1 MQDIFT
7 LSGKW
12 RCFTFNEFIPLKC
25 WRRKVKQCPVSIRRT
40 CWVNYGLVRWRV
52 MNRCIG
58 HWVPVGYGMILL
70 RMMRF
75 LHVNWYPKIV
85 TESVARDRLLGSSGT
100 FDHQH
105 SIWDRRVTSEI
116 AKNCKKSALIDLNR
130 VVQAAGPGVTLALE
144 EGHIFLLWPTEF
156 LKIQWLIRRVE
167 WEISQKKN

>member
-7 LSGKW
+7 LSSARW

-25 WRRKVKQCPVSIRRT
+25 WRRRVKQCPVSIRRT

-58 HWVPVGYGMILL
+58 HWVVLVGYYGMIL

-85 TESVARDRLLGSSGT
+85 TEFVVRDQLLRSSGT

-116 AKNCKKSALIDLNR
+116 AKNCKKKCTYRSAQQSR
-130 VVQAAGPGVTLALE
+130 VCSPFRT
-144 EGHIFLLWPTEF
+144 
-156 LKIQWLIRRVE
+156 
-167 WEISQKKN
+167 SQGSR